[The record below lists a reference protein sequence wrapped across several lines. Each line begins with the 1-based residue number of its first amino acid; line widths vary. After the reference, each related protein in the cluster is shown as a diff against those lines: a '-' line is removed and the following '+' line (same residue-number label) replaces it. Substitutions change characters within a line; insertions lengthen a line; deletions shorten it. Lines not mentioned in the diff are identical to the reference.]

1 VILLLAVSGYAE
13 DPTLFLDKQGIIHM
27 IAHGTMH
34 SLSRLHDDPN
44 LLRIAVARYVDVFV
58 SGTFPDGHVVLRR
71 VRYIYICVCVGELP
85 PAPTFNVRTRSCL
98 FPSCLRAFR
107 SSPLPAFF
115 LSSPLPAWLP
125 VCLRACPNTC

>member
-1 VILLLAVSGYAE
+1 MILLLAVSGYAE

-44 LLRIAVARYVDVFV
+44 MLQIAVARDFDVFV

-71 VRYIYICVCVGELP
+71 VRYIYIYVCV
-85 PAPTFNVRTRSCL
+85 
-98 FPSCLRAFR
+98 
-107 SSPLPAFF
+107 
-115 LSSPLPAWLP
+115 
-125 VCLRACPNTC
+125 

>member
-1 VILLLAVSGYAE
+1 LLLAVSGYAE

-44 LLRIAVARYVDVFV
+44 LLQIAVARDFDVFV

-71 VRYIYICVCVGELP
+71 VRYIYIYIYVCVCVC
-85 PAPTFNVRTRSCL
+85 V
-98 FPSCLRAFR
+98 
-107 SSPLPAFF
+107 
-115 LSSPLPAWLP
+115 
-125 VCLRACPNTC
+125 